1 MVLSQRFASQGR
13 IEETNAGFELVRK
26 SEVQSFENRT
36 KEKIHALTR
45 KEMLPK
51 IIIMS
56 VIISIPVNSHLRSTW
71 MPRVSVIPRLLR
83 SERIWTGRRVDSLP
97 SNAATQNRTSI
108 VAGRFHACSPAPVP
122 TDGLRDYRTLRA
134 ATVCCGNI

>member
-83 SERIWTGRRVDSLP
+83 SERIWVGSE
-97 SNAATQNRTSI
+97 
-108 VAGRFHACSPAPVP
+108 
-122 TDGLRDYRTLRA
+122 RA
-134 ATVCCGNI
+134 NGSRSGDDIAEKEERSVTFRSFPQFCP

>member
-56 VIISIPVNSHLRSTW
+56 VIISIPVNSHLRRTW
-71 MPRVSVIPRLLR
+71 MPPRF
-83 SERIWTGRRVDSLP
+83 SDSASFKIRAYL
-97 SNAATQNRTSI
+97 
-108 VAGRFHACSPAPVP
+108 
-122 TDGLRDYRTLRA
+122 DGKK
-134 ATVCCGNI
+134 G